1 MSWAPWQNEA
11 RDSKNQGSNAE
22 KFDTIKTAAI
32 LTDTDAIGMSQ
43 DVGGHEEATIEPL
56 KVLESA
62 ILREDETKSIPSLLH
77 GMM

>member
-1 MSWAPWQNEA
+1 MSWATRQNEA
-11 RDSKNQGSNAE
+11 HNIKNIGSNAE
-22 KFDTIKTAAI
+22 NFDTIETAAI
-32 LTDTDAIGMSQ
+32 FADTDAIGMSQ